1 MEKFSNGELK
11 ILCFE
16 NFCDRI
22 GEVDKELKR
31 LRGEDVN
38 TYVSKV
44 ESVRFNNGEGK
55 VKLNETIRGKD
66 VFIISDISNYS
77 LTYKMFGNVNHV
89 SPDEH
94 FQDIVR
100 VISAIGGKAHRINV
114 IMPLLYA
121 SRQHRRTGRESL
133 DCAMALRYLEDL
145 GVDSVLT
152 FDAHDPNVQ
161 NATPNSSFDSIFPV
175 YAILKEFI
183 SDNRENIDK
192 DKMLVVS
199 PDAGAMQR
207 VIQYASMLSLDAS
220 MFFKRRD
227 YTRVVNGKNPIIAH
241 DYMGRD
247 LKDMDALLVDDMIA
261 SGESIL
267 DVCAELKKRGAKNM
281 YIIATFAFFTEGTE
295 KFDKLFEEGIIKR
308 VYTTNASY
316 IPEEIKQK
324 PWLKVVDICK
334 YLALLIN
341 TLNNGGSLSPL
352 INSADKIKT
361 LLKQL

>member
-22 GEVDKELKR
+22 DEVDKELKR
-31 LRGEDVN
+31 LRGENVE
-38 TYVSKV
+38 TYVSKI

-66 VFIISDISNYS
+66 VYIISDISNYS
-77 LTYKMFGNVNHV
+77 LTYKMFGNVNHI

-161 NATPNSSFDSIFPV
+161 NATPNSSFDTIFPV

-183 SDNRENIDK
+183 GDNRENIDK

-247 LKDMDALLVDDMIA
+247 LNGMDALLVDDMIA

-267 DVCAELKKRGAKNM
+267 DVCSELKKRGAKNM

-295 KFDKLFEEGIIKR
+295 KFDKLFEEGIIKK

-324 PWLKVVDICK
+324 PWLKVVDLCK
-334 YLALLIN
+334 YLALIIN

-352 INSADKIKT
+352 INSADKIKKI
-361 LLKQL
+361 LKQL